1 MAESMAEVLIRQGLE
16 QGQIR
21 AKREAIFT
29 FLQHRFTRIPEPIRN
44 TINATEN
51 IAELNTLFEKAL
63 AAQTLDDMD
72 TFAEKISRL

>member
-1 MAESMAEVLIRQGLE
+1 MAVSIIELSEQRGLQRGIE

-21 AKREAIFT
+21 AKREAILT
-29 FLQHRFTRIPEPIRN
+29 CLQHRFTRIPEPIRN

-63 AAQTLDDMD
+63 AAQTLDDINA
-72 TFAEKISRL
+72 T